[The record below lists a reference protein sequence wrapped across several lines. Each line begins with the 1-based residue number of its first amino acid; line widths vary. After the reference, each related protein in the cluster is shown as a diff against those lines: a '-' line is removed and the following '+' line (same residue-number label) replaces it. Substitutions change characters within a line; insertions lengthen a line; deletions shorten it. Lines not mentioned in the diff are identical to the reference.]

1 MGSPESD
8 RIRIAPRLLPLLS
21 CAPGGRLPL
30 VCGDVSRRRRTVTLH
45 ENFKRP
51 CSRPAVSFRVRLN
64 SKIYYSVSSNVSWF
78 CIVGC
83 RALVVSLGCQR
94 RMRSSAKHPRNAMT
108 VSAMP
113 MAAAAPRSSME
124 LRNIEASA
132 AAEVMAIVT
141 LVFVIGFI
149 CF

>member
-1 MGSPESD
+1 
-8 RIRIAPRLLPLLS
+8 
-21 CAPGGRLPL
+21 
-30 VCGDVSRRRRTVTLH
+30 
-45 ENFKRP
+45 
-51 CSRPAVSFRVRLN
+51 
-64 SKIYYSVSSNVSWF
+64 
-78 CIVGC
+78 
-83 RALVVSLGCQR
+83 
-94 RMRSSAKHPRNAMT
+94 MT

-113 MAAAAPRSSME
+113 MAADAPRSSME